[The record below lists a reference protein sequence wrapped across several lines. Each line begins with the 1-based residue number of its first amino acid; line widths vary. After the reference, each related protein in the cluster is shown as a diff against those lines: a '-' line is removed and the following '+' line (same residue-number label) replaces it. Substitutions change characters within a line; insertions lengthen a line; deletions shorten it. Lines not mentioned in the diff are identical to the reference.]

1 MARDATSTLP
11 EGELEPLVE
20 SPEESEYPVNTYSRK
35 DTLFQRA
42 EKEEGPALLKAKF
55 QELLRNPEALYK
67 EIIKLILKTR
77 NILAHSENYRNQLRE
92 TKQAL

>member
-1 MARDATSTLP
+1 MLL
-11 EGELEPLVE
+11 EGKPEPLIK
-20 SPEESEYPVNTYSRK
+20 SPKESEYPVNIYSRR
-35 DTLFQRA
+35 DTFFQRVK
-42 EKEEGPALLKAKF
+42 KEEEPALLKAKF

-77 NILAHSENYRNQLRE
+77 DILAYSENYQDQLRE